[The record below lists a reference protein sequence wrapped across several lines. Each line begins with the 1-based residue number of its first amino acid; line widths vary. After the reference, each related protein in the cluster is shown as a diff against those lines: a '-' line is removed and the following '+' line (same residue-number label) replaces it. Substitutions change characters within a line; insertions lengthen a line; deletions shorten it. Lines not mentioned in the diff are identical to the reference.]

1 METIQHPVVHDR
13 SIPFIPDETQV
24 LLFGIDDYSNPIVD
38 YNDAAK
44 EAYKKARV
52 LKSSGYKKLLSLNLT
67 S

>member
-24 LLFGIDDYSNPIVD
+24 LLFGVDDYSNPIVD

-44 EAYKKARV
+44 EVYE
-52 LKSSGYKKLLSLNLT
+52 KST
-67 S
+67 SSEKFRLQKTLIS